1 VLSFS
6 SIGGFV
12 QSNLLF
18 KFVRE
23 ELLMK
28 AVFLDAETL
37 SNDVDLSPIE
47 SVTGEL
53 LLYRRTTPE
62 EVQERIRGFDTVL
75 VNKVVLTRAHFEA
88 CPELKTIAV
97 VATGLNNIDQPA
109 AEDHGITVMNVTNY
123 GRSTVAQHTMA
134 LILALATRLLD
145 YDRDVRAGRW
155 EDSDMFCLMGHPI
168 MELEGRT
175 LGIVGYGD
183 LGQGVAERAKAFG
196 MNILLGARPG
206 QSTGERDGYAQ
217 VPMDEFLAKA
227 DVISLH
233 CLLTDATRNLI
244 GPRELAMMKPS
255 ALLINTSRGG
265 LVDEQALA
273 DALRKGTIA
282 GAGFDVLTEEP
293 PRNGNPLLAGDI
305 PNLIVTPHS
314 AWASR
319 EARQRIVQITARNLA
334 GR

>member
-1 VLSFS
+1 
-6 SIGGFV
+6 
-12 QSNLLF
+12 
-18 KFVRE
+18 
-23 ELLMK
+23 MK
-28 AVFLDAETL
+28 AVFLDADTL
-37 SNDVDLSPIE
+37 GDDVDLSPIE
-47 SVTGEL
+47 AVTGIL
-53 LLYRRTTPE
+53 TQHPKTAPD
-62 EVQERIRGFDTVL
+62 QIIDRIRGFDTVL
-75 VNKVVLTRAHFEA
+75 VNKVVLTREHFEA
-88 CPELKTIAV
+88 CPELETIAV

-109 AEDHGITVMNVTNY
+109 AKDHGITVLNVTNY

-155 EDSDMFCLMGHPI
+155 AKSDMFCLMDHPI

-183 LGQGVAERAKAFG
+183 LGQGVAERAEAFG
-196 MNILLGARPG
+196 MKVLLGARPG
-206 QSTGERDGYAQ
+206 QEAGTVGGHPRIPLDDLLRQ
-217 VPMDEFLAKA
+217 A
-227 DVISLH
+227 DVLSIH
-233 CLLTDATRNLI
+233 CLLTDETRHMI
-244 GPRELAMMKPS
+244 GTRELKMMKKD

-273 DALRKGTIA
+273 DALRNGVIA

-293 PRNGNPLLAGDI
+293 PRNGNPLLSDDI

-319 EARQRIVQITARNLA
+319 EARQRIVNITADNLQ

>member
-1 VLSFS
+1 
-6 SIGGFV
+6 
-12 QSNLLF
+12 
-18 KFVRE
+18 
-23 ELLMK
+23 MK
-28 AVFLDAETL
+28 AVFLDAITL
-37 SNDVDLSPIE
+37 GHDVDLEPVE
-47 SVTGEL
+47 RVTGNIVKHDA
-53 LLYRRTTPE
+53 TATDQ
-62 EVQERIRGFDTVL
+62 VMERIRGFDTVL
-75 VNKVVLTRAHFEA
+75 VNKVVLTREHFEN

-97 VATGLNNIDQPA
+97 VATGLNNIDQQA
-109 AEDHGITVMNVTNY
+109 ARDHGIQVLNVANY

-134 LILALATRLLD
+134 LMLALATRLLD

-155 EDSDMFCLMGHPI
+155 AQSDMFCLMNHPI

-206 QSTGERDGYAQ
+206 QATGEVDGHPRIPLDELLPQ
-217 VPMDEFLAKA
+217 V
-227 DVISLH
+227 DVLSLH
-233 CLLTDATRNLI
+233 CLLTDETRNLI
-244 GPRELAMMKPS
+244 GARELRMMKPN

-265 LVDEQALA
+265 LVDEAALA
-273 DALRKGTIA
+273 DALRAGDIG

-314 AWASR
+314 AWASQ
-319 EARQRIVQITARNLA
+319 EARQRIVEITARNLA
-334 GR
+334 TVK